1 MFEVTRK
8 HRGENRQHRKL
19 AKLAISGLDCYVAKH
34 NPTVQEFFFSFSRRI
49 GNASLLR
56 HILPELER
64 LEECLG

>member
-34 NPTVQEFFFSFSRRI
+34 NPTVQEFFFL
-49 GNASLLR
+49 SLG
-56 HILPELER
+56 ELVTPR
-64 LEECLG
+64 C